1 MNRPKLNYRFHVADD
16 PEKLTKELLLVCIE
30 ANRKKV
36 ENALKD
42 EAVVTPEEEAQ
53 HEQYHERAMSEIYEA
68 KLIGEGLADLGQGKT
83 VDGSAV
89 RKKLGGKYGF

>member
-1 MNRPKLNYRFHVADD
+1 
-16 PEKLTKELLLVCIE
+16 
-30 ANRKKV
+30 
-36 ENALKD
+36 
-42 EAVVTPEEEAQ
+42 
-53 HEQYHERAMSEIYEA
+53 MSEIYEA